1 MAYSVGFN
9 GERRKCY
16 YYLSKCAQFIFFFK
30 YVDRFVLIFHSHNP
44 KLHLQT
50 FFNLSQ
56 PETDPNCFLEIGKR
70 GEEHLMKLLQLNELR
85 KMHMKEEKHRA
96 MNTKSYQKDNKK
108 SYAFTEYQDHSI
120 H

>member
-1 MAYSVGFN
+1 MAYSVEFN

-16 YYLSKCAQFIFFFK
+16 YYLSVHNLFFFFK

-56 PETDPNCFLEIGKR
+56 PETGPNCFLEIGKR
-70 GEEHLMKLLQLNELR
+70 GEEHLMKLLQLNEL
-85 KMHMKEEKHRA
+85 
-96 MNTKSYQKDNKK
+96 
-108 SYAFTEYQDHSI
+108 
-120 H
+120 